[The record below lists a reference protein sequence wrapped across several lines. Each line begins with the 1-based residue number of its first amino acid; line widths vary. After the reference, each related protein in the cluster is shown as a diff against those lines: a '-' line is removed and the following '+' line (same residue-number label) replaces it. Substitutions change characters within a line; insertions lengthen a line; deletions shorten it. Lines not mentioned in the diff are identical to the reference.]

1 VTPKPPEQPV
11 EPAPPNRWKAFTEIE
26 LRLIGGSIVNI
37 GLPETGALYREIEDE
52 VQRRRSQQ

>member
-1 VTPKPPEQPV
+1 VTPKPPV